1 MATGVDEAGA
11 GSCASAALSESV
23 VAGGGGAVTPLS
35 AIVDEAGVPWSAS
48 AWLGGMLGGMVTG
61 AVVAFGTTTGAMT
74 SVRAS
79 DAGTSGGGGAG

>member
-1 MATGVDEAGA
+1 MDEAGA

-35 AIVDEAGVPWSAS
+35 AITDEAGVPWSES
-48 AWLGGMLGGMVTG
+48 AWLGGKLGGMVTG
-61 AVVAFGTTTGAMT
+61 AVVASGTTTGAMT

-79 DAGTSGGGGAG
+79 DAGTSGCGGGAG